1 MRKKIITLII
11 LGSLSWSTLF
21 AQQIWKLDDCMRY
34 AVENSSLSKKQ
45 ALTED
50 NAKKTL
56 TERTLGFLPSISAS
70 TSVNANFG
78 RSIDPETNA
87 YASMSN
93 FGQNYGA
100 SGYID
105 IFNGLQVVNGYKIAK
120 YSKLREQMSTDQID
134 NQIASST
141 MSAYYRA
148 IFAFGTLEIARQ
160 ELLEYK
166 KNYQKKEIEYEVGL
180 ANISDLAQ
188 LESSVSQGEYNVI
201 SLDGLYQK
209 SLLELKNQMF
219 YPLDEKLAIDTI
231 SNSVINVN
239 NSNENVGEIVALAIR
254 LLPDYKIAK
263 QNERISQLE
272 LSTEKA
278 LLFPK
283 ISASGGIS
291 TGYSKILEGSEAKQ
305 ASYSDQMK
313 NKLGEYVGISV
324 SVPIFNGLT
333 QQKRIQRAKNDYKK
347 AQIESEEKYKEI
359 QRLVIESVIDLE
371 SFEKQCNQSIS
382 NIKSNTL
389 SFKTVEAKFNEGL
402 VSVVDLQATQTN
414 LSRAKIDQLKAFLNY
429 LMQRRL
435 VDYYKGQPLIR

>member
-239 NSNENVGEIVALAIR
+239 NSNEN
-254 LLPDYKIAK
+254 
-263 QNERISQLE
+263 ERISQLE